1 MKSVLESGLHRASRP
16 ISLVTTDGIALAGLH
31 WPPSDHPPAAA
42 VVLVHGLAASKD
54 HPHIEALAGRLQKD
68 RFEVLSYDARGH
80 GASAGTYT
88 LGHLEHLDV
97 EAAVAWAMGRGVP
110 TILVGASLGGVAAL
124 RYSCDHPELSG
135 VVIVSSPAE
144 WRIPLRV
151 RAVLTAGLVRTRPG
165 RWLARRRM
173 GVRISSRWTAADP
186 PQTLTDR
193 VASPLAVVHGRR
205 DALIPVRR
213 GLEFQ
218 LRAGFSAIC
227 RPRHT
232 WGTRS
237 IRKDTMQSVP
247 PWTGLLPRNASFGAE
262 PIIVDGRSVRQT
274 VRPLRAAPST
284 ANRAGPH

>member
-1 MKSVLESGLHRASRP
+1 MIGGPALAPFDLRMKSVLESGLHRPTRP

-31 WPPSDHPPAAA
+31 WPSSNGACVAAI
-42 VVLVHGLAASKD
+42 VLVHGLAASKD
-54 HPHIEALAGRLQKD
+54 HPDIEFLAGRLQESG
-68 RFEVLSYDARGH
+68 FEVLSYDARGH
-80 GASAGTYT
+80 GASDGTYT

-97 EAAVAWAMGRGVP
+97 EAAAAWAMGRGVP

-124 RYSCDHPELSG
+124 RYSCDHPELAG

-165 RWLARRRM
+165 RWIARRRM
-173 GVRISSRWTAADP
+173 GVRITSKWTAADP

-193 VASPLAVVHGRR
+193 VACPLAVVHGRR

-218 LRAGFSAIC
+218 LRADSRRYVVLAHDMGHAFDPKGHDAIC
-227 RPRHT
+227 
-232 WGTRS
+232 
-237 IRKDTMQSVP
+237 
-247 PWTGLLPRNASFGAE
+247 AA
-262 PIIVDGRSVRQT
+262 VDWALGQ
-274 VRPLRAAPST
+274 
-284 ANRAGPH
+284 NN

>member
-1 MKSVLESGLHRASRP
+1 MIGGPALAPFDLRMRSVLESDLHGASRP
-16 ISLVTTDGIALAGLH
+16 ISLVTTDGIALAGRH
-31 WPPSDHPPAAA
+31 WPSSRHSPAAA

-54 HPHIEALAGRLQKD
+54 HPHIEALAERLQE
-68 RFEVLSYDARGH
+68 RSFEVLSYDARGH

-97 EAAVAWAMGRGVP
+97 QAAAAWAMGRDVP

-124 RYSCDHPELSG
+124 RYSCEHPELSG

-165 RWLARRRM
+165 RWVARRRM
-173 GVRISSRWTAADP
+173 GVRITSRWTAADAP
-186 PQTLTDR
+186 RTLTDR

-218 LRAGFSAIC
+218 LRADSRRYVVLAHDMGHAFDPKGHDAIC
-227 RPRHT
+227 AAV
-232 WGTRS
+232 
-237 IRKDTMQSVP
+237 D
-247 PWTGLLPRNASFGAE
+247 WTLAQKS
-262 PIIVDGRSVRQT
+262 
-274 VRPLRAAPST
+274 
-284 ANRAGPH
+284 

>member
-1 MKSVLESGLHRASRP
+1 MALAPFDLRMRSVLESDPHGASRP
-16 ISLVTTDGIALAGLH
+16 ISLVTTDGIALAGRH
-31 WPPSDHPPAAA
+31 WPSSSRAPAAT

-54 HPHIEALAGRLQKD
+54 HPHIEALAERL
-68 RFEVLSYDARGH
+68 REAGFEVLSYDARGH

-97 EAAVAWAMGRGVP
+97 EAAAAWAMGQDVP

-165 RWLARRRM
+165 RWFARRRM
-173 GVRISSRWTAADP
+173 GVRISSKWTPADA

-205 DALIPVRR
+205 DALIPVRK

-218 LRAGFSAIC
+218 LRADARRYVVLAHDMGHAFDPKGHDAIC
-227 RPRHT
+227 AAV
-232 WGTRS
+232 
-237 IRKDTMQSVP
+237 D
-247 PWTGLLPRNASFGAE
+247 WTLA
-262 PIIVDGRSVRQT
+262 Q
-274 VRPLRAAPST
+274 
-284 ANRAGPH
+284 NR